1 MWASTILSPL
11 SVANLIPFGLDCVRM
26 SYELAILGAGNMAEA
41 IARGVLGK
49 GVFKS
54 NQIIAADP
62 VEARRKLF
70 SEQLG
75 IRSVIDNA
83 AAARDAKALLLSTKP
98 YQMKEALAPVGAVM
112 SDKTLVIS
120 IAAGITS
127 LAIAEALGGGKKW
140 RVIRTMPNTPMLVG
154 EGVVGMA
161 PGEHATREDLST
173 ARRIF
178 EAAADVIELPEDKID
193 AVTALSGSGP
203 AYFYF
208 LVEHLVRAGIEMGLK
223 PEDATKMAIKTAAG
237 AGKLLSSSGDSP
249 AELRRKVTTPGGT
262 THAAI
267 AYMESKDFGKIVVDA
282 IKAAEARG
290 RELGKQS

>member
-1 MWASTILSPL
+1 M
-11 SVANLIPFGLDCVRM
+11 R
-26 SYELAILGAGNMAEA
+26 YELAILGAGNMAEA

-49 GVFKS
+49 GVFKPD
-54 NQIIAADP
+54 QIIAADP

-75 IRSVIDNA
+75 VKSVTDNA
-83 AAARDAKALLLSTKP
+83 EAARDAKVLLLSTKP

-112 SDKTLVIS
+112 SENTLVIS

-127 LAIAEALGGGKKW
+127 RSIVEALGAGKKW

-161 PGEHATREDLST
+161 PGEHATREDLAT

-237 AGKLLSSSGDSP
+237 AGKLLSSSIESP

-267 AYMESKDFGKIVVDA
+267 SHMESKDFGKIVVDG

-290 RELGKQS
+290 RELGKHS

>member
-1 MWASTILSPL
+1 MP
-11 SVANLIPFGLDCVRM
+11 
-26 SYELAILGAGNMAEA
+26 YELAILGAGNMAEA
-41 IARGVLGK
+41 IALGVLVK
-49 GVFKS
+49 KVFTPD
-54 NQIIAADP
+54 QMIAADP
-62 VEARRKLF
+62 VEARRELF
-70 SEQLG
+70 TKQLG
-75 IRSVIDNA
+75 IRSLTDNA
-83 AAARDAKALLLSTKP
+83 EAARDAKVLLLSTKP
-98 YQMKEALAPVGAVM
+98 YQMKEALAPVGKVM
-112 SDKTLVIS
+112 NEKTLVIS

-127 LAIAEALGGGKKW
+127 RAIADALGSGRKW

-161 PGEHATREDLST
+161 AGENATTDDLAT

-178 EAAADVIELPEDKID
+178 EAAADVIEVPEDKID

-208 LVEHLVRAGIEMGLK
+208 LVENLVKAGIEMGLK
-223 PEDATKMAIKTAAG
+223 PADATKMAVKTAAG
-237 AGKLLSSSGDSP
+237 AGKLLTSSADSP

-267 AYMESKDFGKIVVDA
+267 SHMESKDFGKIVVDA

>member
-1 MWASTILSPL
+1 MP
-11 SVANLIPFGLDCVRM
+11 
-26 SYELAILGAGNMAEA
+26 YELAILGAGNMAEA
-41 IARGVLGK
+41 IARGVLK
-49 GVFKS
+49 KKVFTS
-54 NQIIAADP
+54 DQMIAADP
-62 VEARRKLF
+62 VEARRSLF
-70 SEQLG
+70 SDQLG
-75 IRSVIDNA
+75 IKSVSDNA
-83 AAARDAKALLLSTKP
+83 DAARDAKVLLLSTKP

-112 SDKTLVIS
+112 NDKTLVIS

-127 LAIAEALGGGKKW
+127 RAIVDALGAGKKW

-161 PGEHATREDLST
+161 AGEHATAEDLAT

-178 EAAADVIELPEDKID
+178 EAAADVIEVSEDKID

-208 LVEHLVRAGIEMGLK
+208 LVESMVRAGIEMGLR
-223 PEDATKMAIKTAAG
+223 PDDATKMAIKTAAG
-237 AGKLLSSSGDSP
+237 AGKLLASSPDSP

-267 AYMESKDFGKIVVDA
+267 SHMEAKDFEKIIVDA
-282 IKAAEARG
+282 LKAAEARG
-290 RELGKQS
+290 RELGKQG

>member
-1 MWASTILSPL
+1 MP
-11 SVANLIPFGLDCVRM
+11 
-26 SYELAILGAGNMAEA
+26 YELAILGAGNMAEA
-41 IARGVLGK
+41 IARGVLAR
-49 GVFKS
+49 GVL
-54 NQIIAADP
+54 QPDQMIAADP
-62 VEARRKLF
+62 VEARRILF
-70 SEQLG
+70 AHQLH
-75 IRSVIDNA
+75 IETVIDNA
-83 AAARDAKALLLSTKP
+83 QAARDAKVLLLSTKP

-112 SDKTLVIS
+112 QQTTLVIS

-127 LAIAEALGGGKKW
+127 QAIADALGGGKKW

-161 PGEHATREDLST
+161 RGEHATQEDLAI

-178 EAAADVIELPEDKID
+178 EAAADVIQVPEDKID

-208 LVEHLVRAGIEMGLK
+208 LVEQMIRAGEQMGLK
-223 PEDATKMAIKTAAG
+223 TEDATKMAIKTAAG
-237 AGKLLSSSGDSP
+237 AGKLLTNSSDTP

-267 AYMESKDFGKIVVDA
+267 SHMESHHLGQIIIDA
-282 IKAAEARG
+282 LKAAEARG
-290 RELGKQS
+290 KELGKQ

>member
-1 MWASTILSPL
+1 M
-11 SVANLIPFGLDCVRM
+11 R
-26 SYELAILGAGNMAEA
+26 YELAILGAGNMAEA
-41 IARGVLGK
+41 IARGVLVK
-49 GVFKS
+49 AVFKPE
-54 NQIIAADP
+54 QIIAADP
-62 VEARRKLF
+62 VEARRTLF

-75 IRSVIDNA
+75 IRSVVDNA
-83 AAARDAKALLLSTKP
+83 EAARGAKVLLLSTKP

-112 SDKTLVIS
+112 SEKTLVIS

-127 LAIAEALGGGKKW
+127 RAIVEALGGGKKW

-161 PGEHATREDLST
+161 PGEHATREDLAT

-223 PEDATKMAIKTAAG
+223 REDATKMAIKTAAG
-237 AGKLLSSSGDSP
+237 AGKLLSSSSDSP

-267 AYMESKDFGKIVVDA
+267 SHMESKDFGKIVVDA

>member
-1 MWASTILSPL
+1 MA
-11 SVANLIPFGLDCVRM
+11 
-26 SYELAILGAGNMAEA
+26 YELSILGAGNMAEA
-41 IARGVLGK
+41 IARGVLAK
-49 GVFKS
+49 KVCTAD
-54 NQIIAADP
+54 QIIAADP
-62 VEARRKLF
+62 VEARRTLF
-70 SEQLG
+70 TRELG
-75 IRSVIDNA
+75 IRTVSNNA
-83 AAARDAKALLLSTKP
+83 DAARDAKVLLLSTKP

-112 SDKTLVIS
+112 NEKTLVIS

-127 LAIAEALGGGKKW
+127 RAIAEALGAGKKW

-154 EGVVGMA
+154 EGVVGIA
-161 PGEHATREDLST
+161 AGEHATAEDLAT

-178 EAAADVIELPEDKID
+178 EAAADVIDVPEDKID

-208 LVEHLVRAGIEMGLK
+208 LVEHLVRAGVEMGLK
-223 PEDATKMAIKTAAG
+223 TEDATKMAIKTAAG
-237 AGKLLSSSGDSP
+237 AGKLLVSSSDAP

-267 AYMESKDFGKIVVDA
+267 SHMESKDFGNIVVDA